1 MSDKL
6 DEARLA
12 LGEALAAARTT
23 LAQVRA
29 KAQVTQPPSLEAA
42 TDDEVRRDD
51 S

>member
-29 KAQVTQPPSLEAA
+29 RAQVVQSPALEAA
-42 TDDEVRRDD
+42 TDEEVRREG